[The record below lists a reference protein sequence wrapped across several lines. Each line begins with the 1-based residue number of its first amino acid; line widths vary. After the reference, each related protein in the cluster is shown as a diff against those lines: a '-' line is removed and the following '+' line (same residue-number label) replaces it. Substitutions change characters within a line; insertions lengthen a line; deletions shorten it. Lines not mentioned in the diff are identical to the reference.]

1 MKSSEI
7 RDGNLDLFGDV
18 LGKKINLQ
26 FSDGQVKV
34 VPVSAEINPNINNL
48 IANLNQLLEIEPLGK
63 NKYAIRLKTYDKE
76 GNVSYRDFARYD
88 NGIISKGSQSLAT
101 FEIKTLS
108 LGIFSKESFMKSGFP
123 FAPKEPIEKT
133 PLTDLHTHFTGV
145 LSGAELYEVA
155 IKSPAKS
162 DPIVFSKD
170 VLLNNGY
177 VSPQQYEQLKKEG
190 HVVTKEFII
199 KGEPRTVELVELSIL
214 DSKIPGFKDR
224 VISKM
229 EISAE
234 HQETFKDLD
243 AVYDARKP
251 FFASTDTELYDQYFL
266 AIAKKY
272 KESGV
277 KYCELSV
284 APQMFLHKNPEKQAE
299 KLEHFSKLFTRIQ
312 KEYGVDIKF
321 LLGNSRSSNSEKQV
335 DEFLFH
341 AQDLAQYP
349 FVSGV
354 DVLGHERTSNRE
366 FEYMFAS
373 MTSFCIKNGLQDY
386 TIRCHTGES
395 TEYEDN
401 TKVFL
406 QAIKRER
413 DYLASQGYKVD
424 GIPDIRIGHGLHGMD
439 EETIDLCRELGATIE
454 INASSNFSLNNVDFL
469 NQVPIK
475 SYLDKGL
482 KVVIGT
488 DGGGV
493 YGTDSRVE
501 ALVAQAAGVTKEDFD
516 NMQEMEQGYIEMKQK
531 GAKGRNGNIPLRDKE
546 EYEPETAQ
554 KNKIEKKKTIDLMVT
569 PKVELMKTQKPI
581 VVAGPDDEAVLTPE
595 ERAILNHDL
604 DLVVE
609 RAKKGGNTI
618 FLYGGEGRAGNN
630 MVISKAKESGVA
642 YRIVHDI
649 KSGHGIDTHGVDD
662 QEIILGDDHFSVAR
676 DMAKMAKEAGGE
688 ICVIGGGVFASELI
702 TTAKELGHEALL
714 EGNVRGASKEK
725 RKLYKMDDTVR
736 EAERAEEEK
745 EEKKKET
752 AVSVGR

>member
-1 MKSSEI
+1 MRTGEI

-34 VPVSAEINPNINNL
+34 IPVSSELNPNINNL
-48 IANLNQLLEIEPLGK
+48 IANLNQLLEVEPLGK
-63 NKYAIRLKTYDKE
+63 NKFAIKLKTYDKD

-108 LGIFSKESFMKSGFP
+108 LGIFSRESFIKSGFP
-123 FAPKEPIEKT
+123 FAPKKPIEKT
-133 PLTDLHTHFTGV
+133 PITDLHTHFTGV
-145 LSGAELYEVA
+145 LSATELYEVA
-155 IKSPAKS
+155 IRAKAKS

-170 VLLNNGY
+170 VLLKNGY
-177 VSPQQYEQLKKEG
+177 VSPEQYDQLKKEG

-199 KGEPRTVELVELSIL
+199 KGEPKSVELVELSIL
-214 DSKIPGFKDR
+214 DSKIPGFKDK

-243 AVYDARKP
+243 EVYDARKP
-251 FFASTDTELYDQYFL
+251 FFASTDTELYDQYFF

-284 APQMFLHKNPEKQAE
+284 APQMFLDKNSDRQAD
-299 KLEHFSKLFTRIQ
+299 KLNHFSKLFAHIQ

-321 LLGNSRSSNSEKQV
+321 LLGNSRSSNSEDQV
-335 DEFLFH
+335 DKFLFN
-341 AQDLAQYP
+341 AQELAQYP

-354 DVLGHERTSNRE
+354 DVLGHEKTSNRD

-373 MTSFCIKNGLQDY
+373 MTRFCIINGLNDY
-386 TIRCHTGES
+386 TIRCHSGES

-413 DYLASQGYKVD
+413 DLLSSQGYKVE

-439 EETIDLCRELGATIE
+439 EETIQLCLELGATVE

-469 NQVPIK
+469 DQVPIK
-475 SYLDKGL
+475 DYINRGL
-482 KVVIGT
+482 RVVIGT

-501 ALVAQAAGVTKEDFD
+501 ALVAEAAGVTKSDFD
-516 NMQEMEQGYIEMKQK
+516 NMREMELSYIEMKKK
-531 GAKGRNGNIPLRDKE
+531 GSNSRNGNIPLREKE
-546 EYEPETAQ
+546 EYEPVTAK
-554 KNKIEKKKTIDLMVT
+554 KNGLKKPERIDFLVSK
-569 PKVELMKTQKPI
+569 KVELMKKQRPI
-581 VVAGPDDEAVLTPE
+581 VVAGPEDLAKLTPE
-595 ERAILNHDL
+595 ERVVLNNDL
-604 DLVVE
+604 DRVVAS
-609 RAKKGGNTI
+609 AKKGENTI
-618 FLYGGEGRAGNN
+618 FLYGGEGMDCNSIVIKKAVEAG
-630 MVISKAKESGVA
+630 VS
-642 YRIVHDI
+642 YRIVHDD
-649 KSGHGIDTHGVDD
+649 KSAGGIDNASIDGREVV
-662 QEIILGDDHFSVAR
+662 LGGDHFSVAR
-676 DMAKMAKEAGGE
+676 EMAKIVKEADGEVFAVGGD
-688 ICVIGGGVFASELI
+688 VFASELI
-702 TTAKELGHEALL
+702 TTAKELDCDVVL
-714 EGNVRGASKEK
+714 EGKVRGASKEK
-725 RKLYKMDDTVR
+725 RKLYKLDDVH
-736 EAERAEEEK
+736 EEEQEEK
-745 EEKKKET
+745 EEKKKEV